1 MLFNSFAFLLF
12 FPTVLA
18 GYYMLRDY
26 RQQNIWLL
34 AASLFFYGSWDW
46 RFLFLLLFTI
56 VVDFMV
62 ARQIQRL
69 RDASGS
75 PGAQRLL
82 LTASIVANLG
92 VLAFFKY
99 YNFFENNLNGVAN
112 WLHLPPTLPALHVAL
127 AIGISFFT
135 FQSMSYTIDVYR
147 GHLRAAERLTDF
159 ALFVSFFPHLVA
171 GPIMRAVDLL
181 PQIVHPRRTTRE
193 QVEGGIHLIVWGFW
207 KKMFVADN
215 LAPIVNDFF
224 SRGNLSGFEV
234 LVAAYAFAFQI
245 YGDFSGYTDIA
256 RGVAKLFGFEL
267 TLNFNLPYLSA
278 SPQEFWTRWHISLS
292 TWLREY
298 LYFSLGG
305 NRRGG
310 FLTYRNLLLTMVI
323 GGLWH
328 GAAWN
333 FVLWGLYQG
342 VLLVGHRLL
351 VPFFARLTVLAGT
364 WRPVLRVFAIVV
376 MFQFTCYGWLLFRA
390 TSLAQI
396 ASMTHALFFERWQ
409 IEPAQAWPL
418 LVFAVPL
425 AVLELAAGARL
436 GFLQAWRR
444 RLPLELRVAGY
455 SVLAYLSIF
464 LAAKPQSFIYF
475 KF

>member
-1 MLFNSFAFLLF
+1 MLFNSVPFLVF
-12 FPTVLA
+12 FPTVLL
-18 GYYMLRDY
+18 GYYLLRDY
-26 RQQNIWLL
+26 RKQNAWLL

-46 RFLFLLLFTI
+46 RFLFLLGFTI
-56 VVDFMV
+56 VVDFFV
-62 ARQIQRL
+62 ARRIQRL
-69 RDASGS
+69 IDEDRA
-75 PGAQRLL
+75 PREQRLL
-82 LTASIVANLG
+82 LTASIVTNLG
-92 VLAFFKY
+92 ALAFFKY
-99 YNFFENNLNGVAN
+99 YNFFASSVNGLAG
-112 WLHLPPTLPALHVAL
+112 WLHVSAGIPVLNVVL

-135 FQSMSYTIDVYR
+135 FQSMSYTVDVYR
-147 GHLRAAERLTDF
+147 GKLRAAERLSDF

-181 PQIVHPRRTTRE
+181 PQIIHPRGTTRA
-193 QVEGGIHLIVWGFW
+193 QVEQGLELIAWGFW

-215 LAPIVNDFF
+215 LAPTVNELF
-224 SRGNLSGFEV
+224 SRGTLTGFEV

-256 RGVAKLFGFEL
+256 RGVAKLLGFEL

-305 NRRGG
+305 NRGG
-310 FLTYRNLLLTMVI
+310 AFLTYRNLLLTMVI

-333 FVLWGLYQG
+333 FVAWGFYQG
-342 VLLVGHRLL
+342 ALLVVHRLL
-351 VPFFARLTVLAGT
+351 APVFERISTAAGRLRPLARVVA
-364 WRPVLRVFAIVV
+364 VVV

-390 TSLAQI
+390 ESLQQI
-396 ASMTHALFFERWQ
+396 VSMTKELFTGSWGF
-409 IEPAQAWPL
+409 EPALATPL
-418 LVFAVPL
+418 LMYAAPL
-425 AVLELAAGARL
+425 IGIELALIAV
-436 GFLQAWRR
+436 RR
-444 RLPLELRVAGY
+444 FDPRMFRRIPLELRAAGY
-455 SVLAYLSIF
+455 SVVAYATIF
-464 LAAKPQSFIYF
+464 LAAKPQGFIYF